1 MTLDEQFAIFL
12 ARDPTIDPT
21 AYIAPGA
28 TLIGDVRIAA
38 QASVWPGSVLR
49 GDINFIEIG
58 ESTNVQDGTIIHL
71 SDDYPVR
78 IGKFVT
84 IGHAAMLH
92 ACTIED
98 ECLIGMRA
106 TVLDGAVIGRNS
118 IIGAQALVT
127 QGMIVPPGSL
137 VLGVPGKIARPDGRP
152 GEGES
157 KRVLDPEGRPRGKEQ
172 KKQRGEAGHPQV
184 ERRDPASP
192 LPPRRARAVTQ
203 GDGEEDHA
211 AESDDHQKEQGDEKQ
226 RHREV

>member
-1 MTLDEQFAIFL
+1 MTLDEQFATFL

-21 AYIAPGA
+21 AYIAAGA
-28 TLIGDVRIAA
+28 TLIGDVRIGAR
-38 QASVWPGSVLR
+38 ASVWPGCVLR
-49 GDINFIEIG
+49 GDINSIEIG

-71 SDDYPVR
+71 SDDYPVC

-137 VLGVPGKIARPDGRP
+137 VLGVPGKIARTLAPDEQAEIRNWA
-152 GEGES
+152 EKYIKVAAAHRA
-157 KRVLDPEGRPRGKEQ
+157 KRR
-172 KKQRGEAGHPQV
+172 
-184 ERRDPASP
+184 S
-192 LPPRRARAVTQ
+192 
-203 GDGEEDHA
+203 
-211 AESDDHQKEQGDEKQ
+211 
-226 RHREV
+226 